1 MQKMSMGFSK
11 GGSEKIYFE
20 KQKGEIDYYVRVND
34 NGERVFI
41 KILTVKNRDVN
52 TMKTQRDI
60 IRNAKK
66 AINNR

>member
-11 GGSEKIYFE
+11 GIYFE
-20 KQKGEIDYYVRVND
+20 KNKGEIDYFVRVND
-34 NGERVFI
+34 SGERVFI
-41 KILTVKNRDVN
+41 KILTIKNRDVN

-66 AINNR
+66 AINKR